1 VTSEWKC
8 FSRNLLGI
16 ERRVTV
22 LRWTILALV
31 LGIGTTLDT
40 FHNLGKWPLVMDRL
54 NRFVSKGAIL
64 SDVALSMHAKIIG
77 F

>member
-1 VTSEWKC
+1 M
-8 FSRNLLGI
+8 FSVVSGNVFQGI
-16 ERRVTV
+16 CWVSREGILVP
-22 LRWTILALV
+22 RWTILALV
-31 LGIGTTLDT
+31 LGISTTLDT

-64 SDVALSMHAKIIG
+64 SDVA